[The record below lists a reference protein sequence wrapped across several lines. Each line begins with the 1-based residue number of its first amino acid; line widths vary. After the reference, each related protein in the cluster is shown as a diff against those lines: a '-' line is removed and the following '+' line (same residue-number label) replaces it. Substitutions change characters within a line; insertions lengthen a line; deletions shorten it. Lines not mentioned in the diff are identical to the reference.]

1 MQVRNT
7 ANGIVQLSYGDD
19 GLDPLVMEGED
30 KGRPLN
36 FVRFMDVVRAT
47 HPRPHGEV
55 ALMPDEMRAMAAKE
69 MTAMGVPQFSNIP
82 HSTHICVC
90 RQARYLRR

>member
-1 MQVRNT
+1 M
-7 ANGIVQLSYGDD
+7 QLSYGDD

-47 HPRPHGEV
+47 HPRPHGEL
-55 ALMPDEMRAMAAKE
+55 ALMPDEMRAMAAQE
-69 MTAMGVPQFSNIP
+69 MMAMGMP
-82 HSTHICVC
+82 HSLNPFYSPYPPYTHS
-90 RQARYLRR
+90 RMHAGTLP